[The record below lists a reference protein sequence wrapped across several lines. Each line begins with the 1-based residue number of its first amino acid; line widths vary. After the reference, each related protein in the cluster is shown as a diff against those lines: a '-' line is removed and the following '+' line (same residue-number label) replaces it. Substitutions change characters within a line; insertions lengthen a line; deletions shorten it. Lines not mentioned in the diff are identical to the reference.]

1 MQVVRADL
9 VFFRAWGLRV
19 PEALSPGLTGSPKSR
34 LHVARQ
40 ARRVLAN
47 CPVARAKSRTSAL
60 TTVLRRLFSRLGA
73 KDPWPP
79 TDLASSTRHRLL
91 SVVKLAIDGAQ
102 IHHPADAKRMDFLTV
117 HRAFDD
123 AV

>member
-9 VFFRAWGLRV
+9 VFFRALGPRV
-19 PEALSPGLTGSPKSR
+19 PEAPSPGLTGSPSR
-34 LHVARQ
+34 ASL
-40 ARRVLAN
+40 L
-47 CPVARAKSRTSAL
+47 RAKRVGSWPTALWRERSRAPSGL
-60 TTVLRRLFSRLGA
+60 TTVFRRLFPRLGA

-102 IHHPADAKRMDFLTV
+102 IHHPADAKRMGFLTV

-123 AV
+123 